1 MLEGMR
7 RASKSWLGKVVVT
20 ILFGILILSFAIW
33 GIGDIF
39 RGIGVSS
46 VAKVGDVEI
55 STEAYRAAYQTQLQ
69 NLQRETRRAITS
81 DQARAAGVDRAVLG
95 RLISDAAL
103 DQRAKSM
110 GLAMAERDIAQAIV
124 NDPTFHGATGQ
135 FDRQRFNDALR
146 EAGYASEQRFVQE
159 QRLVYVRRELALSIA
174 GEAKAPRALLEA
186 VHQYDAETRS
196 VEYFILPAAK
206 ADPVGAPTE
215 DALKDYYETNKASF
229 RAPEYRRVTIL
240 AVSPASLADPA
251 RIPDADAR
259 ALYEQ
264 AKARY
269 SQPERRDVQQIV
281 YPNEADARAAFD
293 KAKAGEAFEALAAAR
308 GLSDKDV
315 SLGLVTWGDI
325 ANPAVA
331 QAAFALK
338 EGEVGEP
345 LQTAFGYTLV
355 RVRQIAPQSTKPFE
369 EVAADVK
376 REIAERRARDEAM
389 KARDRVED
397 QRTSGKTLAEAA
409 SALSLQAR
417 VIESVDQVG
426 QDRDG
431 APVAD
436 IPERDELLRA
446 VFASDIGVDN
456 DVLNTRDNGY
466 VWFEIAAI
474 DPARDRTLA
483 EVRERVVKAWAEEET
498 DRALQR
504 KAAELIKRIEAGENI
519 ETVAKDL
526 GLEAQVAADVKRT
539 GSQSL
544 PPPAAVRA
552 FSLGVG
558 AVASAA
564 NGPERVVFK
573 VLDSA
578 TPPYD
583 PESALITAIAPR
595 LRDAITEDILQQFIA
610 RTQEDIGVRI
620 NETAVRM
627 VVGGEQN

>member
-7 RASKSWLGKVVVT
+7 RASKSWLGKTVVT

-39 RGIGVSS
+39 RGIGVSN

-55 STEAYRAAYQTQLQ
+55 STETYRAAYQTQLQ

-81 DQARAAGVDRAVLG
+81 DQARAVGVDRAVLS

-146 EAGYASEQRFVQE
+146 EAGYPSEQRFVQE
-159 QRLVYVRRELALSIA
+159 QRQTYVRRELALSIA
-174 GEAKAPRALLEA
+174 GEAQAPRALLEA

-196 VEYFILPAAK
+196 VEFFVLPASK
-206 ADPVGAPTE
+206 IDPVGAPTE

-240 AVSPASLADPA
+240 AVSPATLADPA
-251 RIPDADAR
+251 RISDADAR

-264 AKARY
+264 SKARY

-281 YPNEADARAAFD
+281 YPTEAEARAALE
-293 KAKAGEAFEALAAAR
+293 KAKAGAAFEALAAER

-315 SLGLVTWGDI
+315 SLGFITWGEF

-338 EGEVGEP
+338 EGEIGEP
-345 LQTAFGYTLV
+345 LQTAFGHALL
-355 RVRQIAPQSTKPFE
+355 RVRKIAPQSTKPFE
-369 EVAADVK
+369 EVASDAK

-389 KARDRVED
+389 KARDRIED

-409 SALSLQAR
+409 SALNLQAR
-417 VIESVDQVG
+417 AIDALDQLG

-436 IPERDELLRA
+436 LPERADLLRA
-446 VFASDIGVDN
+446 IFASDIGVDN

-483 EVRERVVKAWAEEET
+483 EVRDRVVKAWTEEET

-504 KAAELIKRIEAGENI
+504 KAAEFIKRIEAGESV
-519 ETVAKDL
+519 EAVAKVA
-526 GLEAQVAADVKRT
+526 GLEAQLAPDVKRS

-544 PPPAAVRA
+544 PPSAVARA
-552 FSLGVG
+552 FSIGVG

-578 TPPYD
+578 TPPFD
-583 PESALITAIAPR
+583 GDSPFITAIAPR

-620 NETAVRM
+620 NEAAVRM